1 MSLTVRDARL
11 DGETVGLRVED
22 ETIAGLGAGVEA
34 AAGDDV
40 IDACGMALLPGL
52 VNGHGHAAMTLMR
65 GYGGDLP
72 LMEWLRDRI
81 WPTEAKLTADDVYW
95 GTRLACAEM
104 IRSGTVR
111 FWDMY
116 WHPDAVAR
124 AVNDAGLRATVSLPL
139 IDGLDAARSDALRA
153 DAERTLDVL
162 ADAGARVS
170 PSLGPHS
177 IYTVSEKSLHWVAEL
192 SSERGIPVQ
201 IHLSETEGEV
211 RDCVKANGVRP
222 APYLDRIGLLTTS
235 TLLAHGTW
243 LDDDELALVG
253 ERGATVVTNPVS
265 NLKLAVGRVFPY
277 AKARERGVPVGLG
290 TDGASSNNSLDLL
303 QDVKHLALIQKHDAR
318 DPAAMPA
325 SEAWAVATGQRAPLL
340 FLSPSQAPALRQRS
354 AKPPLPRGAPGRV
367 AVGEP
372 ADFLL
377 VRSDAPELTPGD
389 LVANLVYAASGAV
402 VDTTVVAGR
411 VLMRGRE
418 IADEEEIRQGAL
430 ASARRLGV
438 IE

>member
-1 MSLTVRDARL
+1 MSLAVHSASL
-11 DGETVGLRVED
+11 DGETVGLRVEQEHIVAVGPD
-22 ETIAGLGAGVEA
+22 VQPAN
-34 AAGDDV
+34 GDDV
-40 IDACGMALLPGL
+40 IDAGGMALLPGL

-65 GYGGDLP
+65 GYGADLS
-72 LMEWLRDRI
+72 LMEWLQDKI
-81 WPTEAKLTADDVYW
+81 WPTEAKLTGDDVYW

-116 WHPDAVAR
+116 WHPAAVAR
-124 AVNDAGLRATVSLPL
+124 AVNDAGLRATVALPL
-139 IDGLDAARSDALRA
+139 VDGLDPDKSDALRA
-153 DAERTLDVL
+153 DAERTLETL
-162 ADAGARVS
+162 AGAGARVA
-170 PSLGPHS
+170 PSLGPHG
-177 IYTVSEKSLHWVAEL
+177 IYTVSEKSLRWVSEL
-192 SSERGIPVQ
+192 SSERDVPVQ

-211 RDCVKANGVRP
+211 DDCLKAHGVRP
-222 APYLDRIGLLTTS
+222 APYLDRIGLLRPS

-277 AKARERGVPVGLG
+277 AKAREHDIPVGLG

-303 QDVKHLALIQKHDAR
+303 QDVKCLSLIQKHTAG

-325 SEAWAVATGQRAPLL
+325 PEAWAVATGQRAPLL
-340 FLSPSQAPALRQRS
+340 
-354 AKPPLPRGAPGRV
+354 GAGRLV
-367 AVGEP
+367 VGEP
-372 ADFLL
+372 ADFVL
-377 VRSDAPELTPGD
+377 VRCDAPEMTPGD
-389 LVANLVYAASGAV
+389 LIANLVYAASGSV

-411 VLMRGRE
+411 ALMRGGE
-418 IADEEEIRQGAL
+418 IEGEEEVRAGAL

-438 IE
+438 IS